1 LSCSAP
7 GHDRAG
13 QSQGVIDAV
22 HHVIEEIDWSP
33 RARARKNLST
43 LSSLRIP
50 CLRRIVLAILTL
62 GAMRADAQTP
72 PAFSVSVTEP
82 YELVEEV
89 GTTRRV
95 TRADIEARNA
105 RTLDEALRLIPGV
118 YVRTGGDGT
127 PRIDIRGFRSRHIL
141 LLINGVQVNSSAD
154 GQFDPAR
161 ISTRSIRDIKI
172 SYGSSSVLYGDNAM
186 AAVIEITT
194 VDDAPDATLEVN
206 GGAPS
211 QGGAGGR
218 YAQTVGKWS
227 VMATSTGY
235 STDGFRLPDSFTPTS
250 LEDGGRRENS
260 DRDRADIRGAV
271 GYRPS
276 SAVSIASEWFFGT
289 GSYGI
294 PGGTVADTTDIFAPA
309 PRFERVEDYDTASGQ
324 ISVVVSPW
332 QRFNLRAWVFRNSQR
347 EDRARYDDASY
358 SSMDDPLVQGTF
370 QSQEHT
376 TVTGSSALGR
386 LDLEKLGWL
395 RMAVNQRREAFDSN
409 GVIRDVSVGG
419 TGGTGGGGGGG
430 GRGGGA
436 GNANRPPAFDVRTFD
451 VDQHVDVY
459 SAGVEWQVF
468 PVKRLGT
475 VVGAAVNV
483 QQRPGSDAESAP
495 TWLAGV
501 SYDVTDD
508 VRLHASGSRKIRVP
522 SIDQLFNTSSG
533 NPELRSEH
541 ANGVDLGVDYRLD
554 AMSTIAVSAFST
566 HARDFIE
573 RPSGLPFENQDRYRF
588 RGAELTIQTT
598 RIPQLNLRGG
608 YSFLDSVAETS
619 SATVPLQ
626 TRPRHRSSLEWIWT
640 PIGGSAVRGAVY
652 YTGTQL
658 YDSRGATPAQMEV
671 DGYTLVDVGFTQT
684 LARRYDIAFDV
695 TNLFDEL
702 YDQSYGLPREGRA
715 AILTLRARLN

>member
-1 LSCSAP
+1 MSWQAP
-7 GHDRAG
+7 HF
-13 QSQGVIDAV
+13 
-22 HHVIEEIDWSP
+22 
-33 RARARKNLST
+33 
-43 LSSLRIP
+43 
-50 CLRRIVLAILTL
+50 RRILLTILALHSL
-62 GAMRADAQTP
+62 RADAQTP

-82 YELVEEV
+82 YELIEEV

-95 TRADIEARNA
+95 TRADIDARNA
-105 RTLDEALRLIPGV
+105 RTLDEALKLLPGV

-127 PRIDIRGFRSRHIL
+127 PRIDVRGFRSRHIL

-161 ISTRSIRDIKI
+161 ISTRSIREIKV

-194 VDDAPDATLEVN
+194 VDDASDATLEII

-218 YAQTVGKWS
+218 YAQTVGEWS
-227 VMATSTGY
+227 FMATSTGY
-235 STDGFRLPDSFTPTS
+235 TSDGFRLPDSFVPTS

-260 DRDRADIRGAV
+260 DRDRADIRAAI

-276 SAVSIASEWFFGT
+276 PAVSIASEWVFGT

-309 PRFERVEDYDTASGQ
+309 PRFERVEDYNTASGQ
-324 ISVVVSPW
+324 ISLVVAPW

-347 EDRARYDDASY
+347 EDRARYDDANY

-370 QSQEHT
+370 QSREHT
-376 TVTGSSALGR
+376 TITGSSALGR
-386 LDLEKLGWL
+386 LDLEKFGWL
-395 RMAVNQRREAFDSN
+395 RMAVNQRREAFDSS
-409 GVIRDVSVGG
+409 GVIRDVSGG
-419 TGGTGGGGGGG
+419 GAGGSGGGGG
-430 GRGGGA
+430 GRGGGS
-436 GNANRPPAFDVRTFD
+436 GSRPPTFDVRTFD
-451 VDQHVDVY
+451 DDQHVDVY
-459 SAGVEWQVF
+459 SAGVEWQVY

-475 VVGAAVNV
+475 VLGAAVNV
-483 QQRPGSDAESAP
+483 QQRPGGGDAETAP

-501 SYDVTDD
+501 SYDATDD
-508 VRLHASGSRKIRVP
+508 VRLHVSASRKIRVP

-533 NPELRSEH
+533 NPELRSER
-541 ANGVDLGVDYRLD
+541 ADGVDVGAEYRLD
-554 AMSTIAVSAFST
+554 AASTVAVSAFST

-573 RPSGLPFENQDRYRF
+573 RPQGLPLQNQDTYRF
-588 RGAELTIQTT
+588 SGAEVTVQTS
-598 RIPQLNLRGG
+598 RVPQLNLRGG

-619 SATVPLQ
+619 SETQPLQ
-626 TRPRHRSSLEWIWT
+626 TRPRHRGSLEWIWL

-658 YDSRGATPAQMEV
+658 YDSRGTVPVQMEV

-684 LARRYDIAFDV
+684 LARRYEIAFDL

-715 AILTLRARLN
+715 AVLTLRARLN

>member
-1 LSCSAP
+1 MSSIRTRYPYLILLVSLAFSPAP
-7 GHDRAG
+7 
-13 QSQGVIDAV
+13 
-22 HHVIEEIDWSP
+22 
-33 RARARKNLST
+33 
-43 LSSLRIP
+43 
-50 CLRRIVLAILTL
+50 
-62 GAMRADAQTP
+62 ADAQTP

-105 RTLDEALRLIPGV
+105 RTLDEALKLLPGV

-127 PRIDIRGFRSRHIL
+127 PRIDVRGFRSRHIL

-161 ISTRSIRDIKI
+161 ISTRAIRDIKI

-194 VDDAPDATLEVN
+194 VDDAADTTLEAI
-206 GGAPS
+206 GGAPG

-218 YAQTVGKWS
+218 YAQTSGKWS
-227 VMATSTGY
+227 FMATSTGY
-235 STDGFRLPDSFTPTS
+235 ATDGFRLPDSFVPTP
-250 LEDGGRRENS
+250 LEDGGQRENS

-289 GSYGI
+289 GSYGV
-294 PGGTVADTTDIFAPA
+294 PGGTVTDTTDIFAPT
-309 PRFERVEDYDTASGQ
+309 PRFERVEDYDTGSGQ
-324 ISVVVSPW
+324 ISVVVAPW
-332 QRFNLRAWVFRNSQR
+332 QRFNLRAWVFRNTQR

-370 QSQEHT
+370 QSQERT

-386 LDLEKLGWL
+386 LDFQRFGWL
-395 RMAVNQRREAFDSN
+395 RMAINQRRESFDSN
-409 GVIRDVSVGG
+409 GVIRDVPVGG
-419 TGGTGGGGGGG
+419 SGGSGGGG
-430 GRGGGA
+430 GRGGGST
-436 GNANRPPAFDVRTFD
+436 GRPPTFDVRAFDVD
-451 VDQHVDVY
+451 EHVDVY
-459 SAGVEWQVF
+459 STGAEWEVH
-468 PVKRLGT
+468 PLKRLGT
-475 VVGAAVNV
+475 VLGVAANV
-483 QQRPGSDAESAP
+483 QQRPGGDSETAP
-495 TWLAGV
+495 TWLAGL
-501 SYDVTDD
+501 SYDATDD
-508 VRLHASGSRKIRVP
+508 VRLHASASRKIRVP

-533 NPELRSEH
+533 NPELRAER

-554 AMSTIAVSAFST
+554 AASTVAVSVFST
-566 HARDFIE
+566 HAHDFIE
-573 RPSGLPFENQDRYRF
+573 RLSGLPFENQDSYRF
-588 RGAELTIQTT
+588 RGAEVTIQTT
-598 RIPQLNLRGG
+598 RIPKLNLRGG
-608 YSFLDSVAETS
+608 YSFLDSVEETS
-619 SATVPLQ
+619 TGTQPLQ
-626 TRPRHRSSLEWIWT
+626 TRPRHRGSLEWIWIPVT
-640 PIGGSAVRGAVY
+640 GSAVRGAAY

-658 YDSRGATPAQMEV
+658 YDSRGAVPVQMDV
-671 DGYTLVDVGFTQT
+671 NAYTLVDVGFTQT

-715 AILTLRARLN
+715 AVLTLRARLN